1 MYFDVGGCRRL
12 ASAGWHGRVGSR
24 ALEPRFSAAG
34 NGCKLKIE
42 SESKGETVVEEKDEK
57 VRMGASKKKKGKLII
72 R

>member
-1 MYFDVGGCRRL
+1 MGAGGWL
-12 ASAGWHGRVGSR
+12 ARAGTGALR

-42 SESKGETVVEEKDEK
+42 SESKGETVVEETDEK
-57 VRMGASKKKKGKLII
+57 VRMRASKKKKGKLII